1 MNALTQG
8 NSGAVATQ
16 SHVNPFAAAGAG
28 AGSSTYVK
36 FKGASG
42 DFLCGQDETEL
53 DHGTK
58 LAFDLAN
65 SQFVWAFWWEEE
77 VLETIPVM
85 VIENPVAWNREPNHL
100 PEKYDGDMSLEE
112 IRAKQADRSSN
123 FMDGWGCQAVVGM
136 REIGGENE
144 EFTLKLNAGVGLT
157 AFRALLGNFG
167 KQYLRKE
174 GLTPVVEISASSYQ
188 SKVKGVG
195 KRYSPTFKIVDWMSD
210 DDMMGGG
217 DADYD
222 EPEREDTPLK
232 IAPPAVET
240 PAEPARGARRGARGA
255 AYGDK

>member
-8 NSGAVATQ
+8 NSGAVSAQ
-16 SHVNPFAAAGAG
+16 SHANPFAAAGAG
-28 AGSSTYVK
+28 AGNSTYVK

-42 DFLCGQDETEL
+42 DFLCGQDEEEM
-53 DHGTK
+53 DHGTE

-77 VLETIPVM
+77 VLETITTL
-85 VIENPVAWNREPNHL
+85 VIDNPMAWNREPNHL

-136 REIGGENE
+136 REVGGENE

-167 KQYLRKE
+167 KQYLKKE
-174 GLTPVVEISASSYQ
+174 GLTPLVQIGASSYQ

-195 KRYSPTFKIVDWMSD
+195 KRYSPTFKITDWLSD
-210 DDMMGGG
+210 DAMMGG
-217 DADYD
+217 DAEYD
-222 EPEREDTPLK
+222 DEVPERA
-232 IAPPAVET
+232 APAQITAPEPT
-240 PAEPARGARRGARGA
+240 TEPARGARRGARGA
-255 AYGDK
+255 NYGDK